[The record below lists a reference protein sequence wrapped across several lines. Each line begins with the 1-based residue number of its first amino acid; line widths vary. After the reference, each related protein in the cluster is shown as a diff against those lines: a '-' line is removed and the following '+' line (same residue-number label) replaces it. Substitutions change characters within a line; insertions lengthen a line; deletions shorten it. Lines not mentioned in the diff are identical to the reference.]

1 MACRGSLE
9 LAKTNSNAIAAAKLA
24 NIWDLRGH
32 EAGQEMGSG
41 PGGFVGA
48 TSLNCEEGNMI
59 NLLDDSMLAPA
70 IPAPTSLRGHNYYV
84 SNPPTQQPPIQA
96 LHSNTSYVLL
106 AILWL
111 STFDNSLERRTTVGK
126 ALPAHLATMA
136 LALTIATIGLLP
148 FQQSPVI

>member
-1 MACRGSLE
+1 
-9 LAKTNSNAIAAAKLA
+9 
-24 NIWDLRGH
+24 
-32 EAGQEMGSG
+32 
-41 PGGFVGA
+41 VGA